1 MQIIENI
8 FDTFTD
14 AENLFGRINEENN
27 PPQIRHALIVLLLT
41 NIVFF
46 TLKYE
51 FSIESFGAFLPK
63 LVMSCL
69 GGVILWYI
77 VGGFFEFIASI
88 SHKSG
93 KLKQIMCC
101 FAYALLPIILFA
113 PIQLLK
119 PIGQTGYFLA
129 VLFEIILYFWSVYL
143 MAKAIEITYNLT
155 FSRAVM
161 IIFLPII
168 CSFISIF
175 WLIEFFSKMI
185 YIFKL

>member
-1 MQIIENI
+1 MQFFDNIYDAFCDSEN
-8 FDTFTD
+8 FFKK
-14 AENLFGRINEENN
+14 FNEENN
-27 PPQIRHALIVLLLT
+27 PPQLRFALITLLLV

-46 TLKYE
+46 TLKYD
-51 FSIESFGAFLPK
+51 FAMNSFGAFLPK
-63 LVMSCL
+63 LVMSCIF
-69 GGVILWYI
+69 GVILWYI
-77 VGGFFEFIASI
+77 AGGFFEFVASI
-88 SHKSG
+88 FKKSG
-93 KLKQIMCC
+93 KMKQIMCC

-129 VLFEIILYFWSVYL
+129 VLIEILLYFWSVYL
-143 MAKAIEITYNLT
+143 MAKAIEITYELT

-161 IIFLPII
+161 IIFLPLI

-175 WLIEFFSKMI
+175 WLIEFFSKMV